1 MGWTWDVS
9 GRVKMTP
16 FGYLWHNILICMS
29 LSFCISCFQFRSSFC
44 LILPAALYFF
54 ILATWVAV
62 LVIQSCLTLCNPM
75 DYIAHQAPQSMEFSR
90 QEYWNGLPLP
100 SPGDLSDPGIEP
112 RSPALQAD
120 SLPLSHWGSLFIFW
134 TSLQSSRCFSQQL
147 SKCFMNISPK
157 SQFLSPHA
165 IFMSFLTSCLTM
177 ELKCTHSSN
186 TS

>member
-100 SPGDLSDPGIEP
+100 SPGDLSNPRIKH

-120 SLPLSHWGSLFIFW
+120 SLPPLGKSYGPINYEQETTQGIHNHRRESNSKNIRCSNSL
-134 TSLQSSRCFSQQL
+134 
-147 SKCFMNISPK
+147 
-157 SQFLSPHA
+157 
-165 IFMSFLTSCLTM
+165 
-177 ELKCTHSSN
+177 E
-186 TS
+186 

>member
-1 MGWTWDVS
+1 MANTFTFTCSSPSVLHLSPSLCAQSLQCAQLFLMDPLAHPAGWSPPGSSVCGIS
-9 GRVKMTP
+9 QARV
-16 FGYLWHNILICMS
+16 LE
-29 LSFCISCFQFRSSFC
+29 
-44 LILPAALYFF
+44 
-54 ILATWVAV
+54 WVA
-62 LVIQSCLTLCNPM
+62 CPPPE
-75 DYIAHQAPQSMEFSR
+75 D
-90 QEYWNGLPLP
+90 LP
-100 SPGDLSDPGIEP
+100 DPGIEP

>member
-112 RSPALQAD
+112 RSPALQAN
-120 SLPLSHWGSLFIFW
+120 SLPSKPYQVVVGFVLFFFFSLI
-134 TSLQSSRCFSQQL
+134 LL
-147 SKCFMNISPK
+147 V
-157 SQFLSPHA
+157 A
-165 IFMSFLTSCLTM
+165 IY
-177 ELKCTHSSN
+177 
-186 TS
+186 